1 MEFVHSLKKSEKN
14 ETDLYNQNT
23 NTDTNCYFEN
33 RLTEPTSD
41 LYVPTTNIKDSI
53 PNNINSNYDI
63 FYKSGEFIQ
72 VKPYSNRYSGSAT
85 TDNLDSSSET
95 IPNKINSHYELLIDG
110 VTELNSPDLVN
121 VSQSYDVKDGEVN
134 FNSKDYSDKTFT
146 IDDTLLLSKNK
157 YQTQKS
163 VTDNN
168 RYKNPDFW
176 TQQVPDAITN
186 EYLVRD
192 IPRYFYDKSVER
204 FILPKDVNGKY
215 NNSVM
220 SQNYSEPKVSKN
232 YQTNYTTENNLII
245 HGGKKKKRPR
255 IRNNY
260 KKNVGYSN
268 GDDGMLVYYED
279 NKDIYYKDQFG
290 VTQQEI
296 RTQDPN
302 GNKYHK
308 FLNHNT
314 KDENITG
321 YEQNI
326 MLNRNDNLVSAM
338 NYTMRYD

>member
-1 MEFVHSLKKSEKN
+1 MEFVHSLKKSDIN
-14 ETDLYNQNT
+14 DTDLYNQNT
-23 NTDTNCYFEN
+23 KTDTNCYFEN
-33 RLTEPTSD
+33 RMVTPISD
-41 LYVPTTNIKDSI
+41 LYIPTTKVKDSYSKKYSSSVT
-53 PNNINSNYDI
+53 SN
-63 FYKSGEFIQ
+63 
-72 VKPYSNRYSGSAT
+72 
-85 TDNLDSSSET
+85 NLDSSSEI
-95 IPNKINSHYELLIDG
+95 IPNNMNSHYEILIDG

-121 VSQSYDVKDGEVN
+121 IAQSYDVKDGEIN
-134 FNSKDYSDKTFT
+134 FNSKDYSDRTFT
-146 IDDTLLLSKNK
+146 VDDTLLLSENK
-157 YQTQKS
+157 FQSQKS

-176 TQQVPDAITN
+176 TQQVPDTIKN

-192 IPRYFYDKSVER
+192 IPRYFYDDSVER

-215 NNSVM
+215 NNNVM

-232 YQTNYTTENNLII
+232 YQTNYTTENDLII
-245 HGGKKKKRPR
+245 HGGKKKPHSM
-255 IRNNY
+255 NSY

-279 NKDIYYKDQFG
+279 NKDVYYKDQFG

-296 RTQDPN
+296 KTQDPN
-302 GNKYHK
+302 GNNYQK
-308 FLNHNT
+308 FLNKNT